1 MENNSPAPERATI
14 KPVESLSGEKPGNY
28 LKLDSFLPSVIRN
41 LAEGITGNMSQN
53 YTGDFQLTITE
64 WRILLQLAATQSL
77 TATQIVE
84 YTAMEKSKVS
94 RAITGLEQRDFVART
109 PSEED
114 HRTKA
119 LSLTPAGQKLYNNI
133 VPRVLDW
140 EKKLLDG
147 FEIEEYRDLL
157 YLLSKL
163 QHRLKEMS

>member
-1 MENNSPAPERATI
+1 MGKNLPEPEQATI
-14 KPVESLSGEKPGNY
+14 RPDSPPSGEEPGAY

-53 YTGDFQLTITE
+53 YTGEFQLTITE
-64 WRILLQLAATQSL
+64 WRILLQLAAAQSL

-94 RAITGLEQRDFVART
+94 RALSSLEQRDFVART

-119 LSLTPAGQKLYNNI
+119 LSLTPTGQKLYNNI

-140 EKKLLDG
+140 EKRLLDG
-147 FEIEEYRDLL
+147 FQIGEYRDLL
-157 YLLSKL
+157 YLLGKL

>member
-1 MENNSPAPERATI
+1 MGKNSPVPEQAPIDPMVPSSE
-14 KPVESLSGEKPGNY
+14 EKPGSY

-53 YTGDFQLTITE
+53 YTGDLQLTVTE
-64 WRILLQLAATQSL
+64 WRILLQLASAQSL

-94 RAITGLEQRDFVART
+94 RALTSLEQRDFLVRT
-109 PSEED
+109 ASEED
-114 HRTKA
+114 HRIKT
-119 LSLTPAGQKLYNNI
+119 LSLTPTGQKLYNNI

-140 EKKLLDG
+140 EKQLLDG
-147 FEIEEYRDLL
+147 FEIGEYRDLL

-163 QHRLKEMS
+163 QHRLNEMS